1 MNSKSEF
8 ASTFERF
15 FIECVDGEYQ
25 DDLDRAKITRD
36 IKKLTKLIFL
46 WVFASKKKKLWV

>member
-8 ASTFERF
+8 ASTFEKI